1 MRQSTNEKRL
11 VSYFIEAQKHI
22 ALITES
28 LEVLEPNIPI
38 KEYETLNQLERF
50 ALNALIF
57 RFSKLQDLIGV
68 KIFRAY
74 LDFSGF
80 ETAEKSF
87 FDILREIEKEGIIDI
102 DSWSE
107 LRELRNKIAHEYPEE
122 IDEMVESI
130 NLFIEKS
137 GELVVIS
144 NRLEERFN
152 EIKKARDRDN

>member
-1 MRQSTNEKRL
+1 MRQITNKKRL
-11 VSYFIEAQKHI
+11 ISYFIEAQKHI
-22 ALITES
+22 ALISES
-28 LEVLEPNIPI
+28 LEVLEPKIPI
-38 KEYETLNQLERF
+38 KEYEALNQLERF

-68 KIFRAY
+68 KIFRTY

-107 LRELRNKIAHEYPEE
+107 LRELRNKIAHEYPED
-122 IDEMVESI
+122 IDEMIESI

-137 GELVVIS
+137 GELITIS
-144 NRLEERFN
+144 NKLEEKFN
-152 EIKKARDRDN
+152 EIKKARDREN

>member
-1 MRQSTNEKRL
+1 MRQTTNKKRL
-11 VSYFIEAQKHI
+11 ASYFIEAQKHI
-22 ALITES
+22 ALIDES
-28 LEVLEPNIPI
+28 LEVLKPQIPI

-68 KIFRAY
+68 KIFRTY

-80 ETAEKSF
+80 EIREKSF
-87 FDILREIEKEGIIDI
+87 FDILREIEKEGIVDI

-107 LRELRNKIAHEYPEE
+107 VRELRNKIAHEYPEE

-130 NLFIEKS
+130 NLFIQKS
-137 GELVVIS
+137 GELVAIS
-144 NRLEERFN
+144 DKLEEKFN
-152 EIKKARDRDN
+152 EIKRARDRDN

>member
-1 MRQSTNEKRL
+1 MRRSINEKRL

-22 ALITES
+22 ALISES
-28 LEVLEPNIPI
+28 LDVLKPKIPI
-38 KEYETLNQLERF
+38 GTYETLSQLERF

-68 KIFRAY
+68 KVFRTY
-74 LDFSGF
+74 LDYSGF

-87 FDILREIEKEGIIDI
+87 FDILKEIEKEGIVDI
-102 DSWSE
+102 DSWGE

-144 NRLEERFN
+144 DRLEEKFN
-152 EIKKARDRDN
+152 EIKKERNRDN

>member
-1 MRQSTNEKRL
+1 MRQNINEKRL
-11 VSYFIEAQKHI
+11 VDYFDEAQKHI
-22 ALITES
+22 ALISES
-28 LEVLEPNIPI
+28 LEVLEPKIPI
-38 KEYETLNQLERF
+38 DEYEALNQLERF

-68 KIFRAY
+68 KIFRTY

-87 FDILREIEKEGIIDI
+87 FDLLREIEKEGIVDI

-130 NLFIEKS
+130 NLFIAKS

-144 NRLEERFN
+144 NRLEKKFN
-152 EIKKARDRDN
+152 EIKKARSRDN

>member
-1 MRQSTNEKRL
+1 MRQNTNEKRL
-11 VSYFIEAQKHI
+11 VHYFDEAQKHI
-22 ALITES
+22 ALIAES
-28 LEVLEPNIPI
+28 LEVLEPKIPI
-38 KEYETLNQLERF
+38 EEYEALNQLERF

-68 KIFRAY
+68 KIFRTY

-87 FDILREIEKEGIIDI
+87 FDILREIEKEALVDI

-144 NRLEERFN
+144 NRLEKKFH
-152 EIKKARDRDN
+152 EIKKARSRDN

>member
-1 MRQSTNEKRL
+1 MRQSTNKKRL
-11 VSYFIEAQKHI
+11 IGYFIEAQKHI
-22 ALITES
+22 TLISES
-28 LEVLEPNIPI
+28 LEVLEPKIPI
-38 KEYETLNQLERF
+38 KAYESLNQLERF

-68 KIFRAY
+68 KIFRTY

-80 ETAEKSF
+80 ETTEKSF
-87 FDILREIEKEGIIDI
+87 FDILREIEKEGIVDI

-122 IDEMVESI
+122 VDEMVESI

-137 GELVVIS
+137 SKLIAIS
-144 NRLEERFN
+144 NKLEEKFN
-152 EIKKARDRDN
+152 EIKRARDRDN

>member
-1 MRQSTNEKRL
+1 MRQNTNEKRL
-11 VSYFIEAQKHI
+11 VHYFDEAQKHI
-22 ALITES
+22 ALISES
-28 LEVLEPNIPI
+28 LEVLEPKIPI
-38 KEYETLNQLERF
+38 EEYESVNQLERF

-68 KIFRAY
+68 KIFRTY

-87 FDILREIEKEGIIDI
+87 FDILREIEKEGIVDI

-144 NRLEERFN
+144 NRLEKKFN
-152 EIKKARDRDN
+152 EIKKARSRNN

>member
-1 MRQSTNEKRL
+1 MRQNANEKRL
-11 VSYFIEAQKHI
+11 VYYFDEAQKHI
-22 ALITES
+22 ALISES
-28 LEVLEPNIPI
+28 LEVLEPKIPI
-38 KEYETLNQLERF
+38 EEYESVNQLERF

-68 KIFRAY
+68 KIFRTY

-87 FDILREIEKEGIIDI
+87 FDILREIEKEGIVDI

-107 LRELRNKIAHEYPEE
+107 LRELRNKIAHEYPDE

-144 NRLEERFN
+144 NRLEKMFN
-152 EIKKARDRDN
+152 EIKKARSRDN

>member
-1 MRQSTNEKRL
+1 MRQITNKKRL
-11 VSYFIEAQKHI
+11 ISYFIEAQKHI
-22 ALITES
+22 ALISES
-28 LEVLEPNIPI
+28 LEVLEPKIPI
-38 KEYETLNQLERF
+38 KEYEALNQLERF

-68 KIFRAY
+68 KIFRTY

-80 ETAEKSF
+80 ETAEKGF

-107 LRELRNKIAHEYPEE
+107 LRELRNKIAHEYPED
-122 IDEMVESI
+122 IDEMIESI

-137 GELVVIS
+137 GKLITIS
-144 NRLEERFN
+144 NKLEEKFN
-152 EIKKARDRDN
+152 EIKKARDREN

>member
-38 KEYETLNQLERF
+38 KEYETLTQLERF

-80 ETAEKSF
+80 ETTEKSF
-87 FDILREIEKEGIIDI
+87 FDILREIEKEGIVDI

-122 IDEMVESI
+122 VDEMVESI
-130 NLFIEKS
+130 NLFIKKS
-137 GELVVIS
+137 SELVAIS
-144 NRLEERFN
+144 NKLEEKFN

>member
-1 MRQSTNEKRL
+1 MRQEINKKRL
-11 VSYFIEAQKHI
+11 VAYFIEAQKHI
-22 ALITES
+22 ALINES
-28 LEVLEPNIPI
+28 LEVLEQKIPI
-38 KEYETLNQLERF
+38 KEYEALNQLERF

-68 KIFRAY
+68 KIFRTY

-80 ETAEKSF
+80 EIREKSF
-87 FDILREIEKEGIIDI
+87 FDILREIEKENIIDI

-122 IDEMVESI
+122 IDEIVESI

-137 GELVVIS
+137 SELVVVS
-144 NRLEERFN
+144 NRLEEKFN

>member
-1 MRQSTNEKRL
+1 MRQEINEKRL
-11 VSYFIEAQKHI
+11 VGYFIEAKKHI
-22 ALITES
+22 ALIDES
-28 LEVLEPNIPI
+28 LEVLEQKIPI
-38 KEYETLNQLERF
+38 KEYEALNQLERF

-68 KIFRAY
+68 KIFRTY

-80 ETAEKSF
+80 EIREKSF
-87 FDILREIEKEGIIDI
+87 FDILREIEKENIIDI

-137 GELVVIS
+137 SELVVVS
-144 NRLEERFN
+144 NRLEKKFN

>member
-1 MRQSTNEKRL
+1 MRQNINEKRL
-11 VSYFIEAQKHI
+11 VDYFDEAQKHI
-22 ALITES
+22 ALISES
-28 LEVLEPNIPI
+28 LEVLEPKIPI
-38 KEYETLNQLERF
+38 EEYESVNQLERF

-68 KIFRAY
+68 KIFRTY

-87 FDILREIEKEGIIDI
+87 FDLLREIEKEGIVDI

-130 NLFIEKS
+130 NLFIAKS

-144 NRLEERFN
+144 NRLEKKFN
-152 EIKKARDRDN
+152 EIKKARSRDN

>member
-1 MRQSTNEKRL
+1 MRQGINEKRL
-11 VSYFIEAQKHI
+11 VAYFIEAKKHI
-22 ALITES
+22 ALIDES
-28 LEVLEPNIPI
+28 LEVLEQKIPI
-38 KEYETLNQLERF
+38 KEYEALNQLERF

-68 KIFRAY
+68 KIFRTY

-80 ETAEKSF
+80 EIREKSF
-87 FDILREIEKEGIIDI
+87 FDILREIEKENIIDI

-122 IDEMVESI
+122 IDEIVESI

-137 GELVVIS
+137 SELVVVS
-144 NRLEERFN
+144 NRLEKKFN

>member
-1 MRQSTNEKRL
+1 MRQNTNEKRL
-11 VSYFIEAQKHI
+11 VHYFDEAQKHI
-22 ALITES
+22 ALISES
-28 LEVLEPNIPI
+28 LEVLEPKIPI
-38 KEYETLNQLERF
+38 EEYESVNQLERF

-68 KIFRAY
+68 KIFRTY

-87 FDILREIEKEGIIDI
+87 FDILREIEKEGIVDI

-107 LRELRNKIAHEYPEE
+107 LRELRNKIAHEYPDE

-144 NRLEERFN
+144 NRLEKKFN
-152 EIKKARDRDN
+152 EIKKARSRDN